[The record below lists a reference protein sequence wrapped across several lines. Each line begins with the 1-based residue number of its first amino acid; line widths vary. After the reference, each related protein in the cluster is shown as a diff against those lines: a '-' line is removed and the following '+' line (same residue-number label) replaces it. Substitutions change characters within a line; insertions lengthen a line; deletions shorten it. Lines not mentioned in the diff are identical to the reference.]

1 MIKYLALE
9 LRRSFRD
16 RRYLLLVAGWPVAA
30 YLLFST
36 VFGSAADRTDG
47 LAPTVEI
54 MVAMASFGAMG
65 GVLLASGPR
74 LAMDRQMGWLRQ
86 LRLTPLSPARILAA
100 RLISAMA
107 LSLPAIV
114 LTFIAAVLVKGV
126 TPPALGVAGA
136 GARDRRWVPAVRRP
150 RDPRRHDRR
159 WRRRPGADDGPL
171 PRPRRARR
179 PVDAGADPASALQTV
194 AKTLPSYHLAEL
206 GWRVA
211 QGVAPAFGDALVLL
225 AGSPALRCSP
235 SQRRAGSRC
244 APRERGIAS

>member
-86 LRLTPLSPARILAA
+86 LRLTPLSPARILTA

-114 LTFIAAVLVKGV
+114 LTFIAAVLVKEV
-126 TPPALGVAGA
+126 TLPLWEWPVLVLVIAVGCLPFAALGILVGTIADGDGA
-136 GARDRRWVPAVRRP
+136 QGLTMALYLVLAALGGLWMPVQI
-150 RDPRRHDRR
+150 
-159 WRRRPGADDGPL
+159 L
-171 PRPRRARR
+171 P
-179 PVDAGADPASALQTV
+179 SALQTV

-225 AGSPALRCSP
+225 AWFAGAALLAVAAS
-235 SQRRAGSRC
+235 RRLTLRTA
-244 APRERGIAS
+244 